1 MIVVSN
7 ASPLISLGA
16 VGCLELL
23 HQLFGEISIP
33 TAVLQEVRSVDL
45 EAVAWVTPRN
55 AKSDFMLRALEG
67 ELDRGESEA
76 IALAV
81 ELQADL
87 LLMDERRGRQVAS
100 RFRLKVLGTLGV
112 LVEAKRKT
120 LLPAVAPVLN
130 DLQTRAGFRVSAG
143 LYQQVLKEVGEV

>member
-1 MIVVSN
+1 VIVVSN

-16 VGCLELL
+16 VGRLELV

-33 TAVLQEVRSVDL
+33 QGVLDEVRSVDL
-45 EAVAWVTPRN
+45 RTEDWVLIRN
-55 AKSDFMLRALEG
+55 LEGDFLRRALEA
-67 ELDRGESEA
+67 ELDQGESEA

-100 RFRLKVLGTLGV
+100 RLGLKVLGTLGI
-112 LVEAKRKT
+112 LVEAKQRD
-120 LLPAVAPVLN
+120 LLSAVTPILH
-130 DLQTRAGFRVSAG
+130 DLQARAGFRVSPA
-143 LYQQVLKEVGEV
+143 LYQQVLKELGEM